1 MRVTDPA
8 KLDETMAEV
17 FSPAL
22 KDRLVFLDVAVDQNE
37 HVYPM
42 WVRGGAL
49 RDMMLSKTERS

>member
-1 MRVTDPA
+1 M
-8 KLDETMAEV
+8 
-17 FSPAL
+17 
-22 KDRLVFLDVAVDQNE
+22 FLDVAVDQNE